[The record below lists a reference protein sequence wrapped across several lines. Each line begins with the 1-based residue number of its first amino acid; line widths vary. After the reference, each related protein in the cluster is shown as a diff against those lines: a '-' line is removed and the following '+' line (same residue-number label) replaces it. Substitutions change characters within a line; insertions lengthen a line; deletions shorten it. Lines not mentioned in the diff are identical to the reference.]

1 MKYRPNVLDVNV
13 SLFIQSLKQREFKL
27 VCLARRKSVSEI
39 ILISVFFTE
48 ITECTFNSLSS
59 HTWSHGLWTMSL
71 SRLML
76 LDWDSTFPNHVT

>member
-1 MKYRPNVLDVNV
+1 MKYRPNLLDVNV

-48 ITECTFNSLSS
+48 TTQCTFNSLSS
-59 HTWSHGLWTMSL
+59 HTWLHSLWTMSL

-76 LDWDSTFPNHVT
+76 LDWDSNFPNHVT

>member
-48 ITECTFNSLSS
+48 TTQCTFNSFSS
-59 HTWSHGLWTMSL
+59 HTWLHGLWTMSL

-76 LDWDSTFPNHVT
+76 LDWDSNFPNHVT